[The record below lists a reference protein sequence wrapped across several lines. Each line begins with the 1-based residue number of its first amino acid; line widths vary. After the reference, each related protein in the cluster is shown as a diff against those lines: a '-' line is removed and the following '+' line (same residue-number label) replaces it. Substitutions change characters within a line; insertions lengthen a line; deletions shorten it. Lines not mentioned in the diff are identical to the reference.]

1 MSEIKIYSFDKCP
14 FAQRTRMVLIEKN
27 LPFELIEIDVYN
39 KPDWFASVSP
49 YGKVPVLSHEGHTIY
64 ESAIINEYLDERFPE
79 TPLMPTDHFERAN
92 ARIWIDYCSNHYLPA
107 CTRLMRGRNDP
118 EQQKKN
124 HQNIKEKLMFIET
137 ECFQKHKD
145 GLFWMG
151 EKISLVDL
159 HYAPFFERFGAY
171 EHLFNAQWPE
181 ECTQLTAWW
190 SAMQQRESY
199 KSTFLPLESHIETYS
214 EMMQRIA

>member
-1 MSEIKIYSFDKCP
+1 
-14 FAQRTRMVLIEKN
+14 
-27 LPFELIEIDVYN
+27 
-39 KPDWFASVSP
+39 
-49 YGKVPVLSHEGHTIY
+49 
-64 ESAIINEYLDERFPE
+64 
-79 TPLMPTDHFERAN
+79 
-92 ARIWIDYCSNHYLPA
+92 
-107 CTRLMRGRNDP
+107 MRGRNDP

-137 ECFQKHKD
+137 ECFQKNKD

-151 EKISLVDL
+151 EQISLVDL

>member
-1 MSEIKIYSFDKCP
+1 
-14 FAQRTRMVLIEKN
+14 MVLIEKN

-49 YGKVPVLSHEGHTIY
+49 YGKVPVLSHEGRTIY

-107 CTRLMRGRNDP
+107 CTQLMRDRNNP
-118 EQQKKN
+118 EKQKKN

-151 EKISLVDL
+151 ETISLVDL
-159 HYAPFFERFGAY
+159 HYAPFFECFGAY

-199 KSTFLPLESHIETYS
+199 KSTFLPLESHIKTYS
-214 EMMQRIA
+214 DMMQRIAS

>member
-1 MSEIKIYSFDKCP
+1 M
-14 FAQRTRMVLIEKN
+14 
-27 LPFELIEIDVYN
+27 YN

-137 ECFQKHKD
+137 ECFQKNKD

-151 EKISLVDL
+151 EQISLVDL